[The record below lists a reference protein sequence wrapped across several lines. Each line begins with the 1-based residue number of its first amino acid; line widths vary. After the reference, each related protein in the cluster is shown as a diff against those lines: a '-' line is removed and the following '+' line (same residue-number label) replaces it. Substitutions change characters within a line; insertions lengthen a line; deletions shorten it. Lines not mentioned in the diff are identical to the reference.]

1 MKNIKS
7 LTAAVIALAGVCNT
21 AGAVEFNVSTWAP
34 ESHPLAE
41 HFYTTWVKDLE
52 EASGGS
58 LEPNLYLGP
67 VLLPPAGHLSG
78 LSDGIIQVGFHAG
91 TYTPSDLP
99 EDNLIAQ
106 LAFNLSDPL
115 VAAFATA
122 EANFT
127 MPELQAMWQ
136 RHNVVYLSGYSTP
149 PYNLICTTE
158 IATMDDLMGKKIRV
172 PGAAHSAWV
181 ESIGAVT
188 VNVSTTEMYGGL
200 DKGQLDCASV
210 AANELK
216 SRSIWDVAKHAHM
229 IKLGVYASGYM
240 HAANRDF
247 WAGLT
252 AQERDAFWQTLPVV
266 TVDGVL
272 DYIDSVN
279 EAVTESA
286 QHGVTVHE
294 GIEGAAASIDAF
306 KAQIRTNAVDLGK
319 SKLGLTNSVEIVSQF
334 EAIVAKW
341 EGLIAEVDRTDR
353 DALIELFETEV
364 YDKIDRTSYGL

>member
-1 MKNIKS
+1 MKIIN
-7 LTAAVIALAGVCNT
+7 TVPAVVIALLGACN
-21 AGAVEFNVSTWAP
+21 AANAAEFNVSTWAP

-52 EASGGS
+52 KASDGS
-58 LEPNLYLGP
+58 LKPNLYLGP

-115 VAAFATA
+115 VAAFSTA

-149 PYNLICTTE
+149 PYNLICSTE
-158 IATMDDLMGKKIRV
+158 IGTLDDLKGKKIRV

-200 DKGQLDCASV
+200 DKGALDCTSV

-216 SRSIWDVAKHAHM
+216 SRSSWDVAKHAHM

-252 AQERDAFWQTLPVV
+252 PQERDAFWETLPVV

-272 DYIDSVN
+272 DYIESVN
-279 EAVTESA
+279 EALAESVE
-286 QHGVTVHE
+286 HDVTVHE
-294 GIEGAAASIDAF
+294 GIEGATASIDAF
-306 KAQIRTNAVDLGK
+306 KAQVRANAVDFGK
-319 SKLGLTNSVEIVSQF
+319 TKLGLTNSAEIVSQF

-341 EGLIAEVDRTDR
+341 ERLLADADRTDR
-353 DALIELFETEV
+353 DTLIELLKAEV
-364 YDKIDRTSYGL
+364 YDKIDRGTYGL